1 MKINHLG
8 TRVSTNA
15 KVLKGMS
22 GMVKSQKAEILKNTC
37 IVDFPDR
44 SSGENSRF
52 PSGQLHISALEMKNG
67 GKMQGFKKSIQ

>member
-1 MKINHLG
+1 MKVNHLG

-37 IVDFPDR
+37 IVDFPDLHGRLINGNKLRERVFDPDPISPFSR
-44 SSGENSRF
+44 SCR
-52 PSGQLHISALEMKNG
+52 
-67 GKMQGFKKSIQ
+67 